1 MVRQLVV
8 SLVAGDEVCDG
19 GVNGCSDM
27 TDDVVMRRLV
37 MDVVHDGGK
46 VIGKMRDMFVGG
58 EVCSVGVS
66 VGSLL
71 SPRLL
76 SPRLLSPGS

>member
-1 MVRQLVV
+1 
-8 SLVAGDEVCDG
+8 
-19 GVNGCSDM
+19 M

-37 MDVVHDGGK
+37 VNVVRDGSEVTGE
-46 VIGKMRDMFVGG
+46 MRCELMRRMFVGG

-76 SPRLLSPGS
+76 SPRLLSPGSRTSGSSRGSEGTSASGGS